1 MLQILRVLGVVSETT
16 INIEDDNHRVLLLK
30 GANERQCVYV
40 EDLVKRFGP
49 VYLIFTSKGQV
60 I

>member
-1 MLQILRVLGVVSETT
+1 MSETT
-16 INIEDDNHRVLLLK
+16 INIEDDDHKVLLLK
-30 GANERQCVYV
+30 DANERQCVYV